1 MSIKETK
8 KQKNIPLVN
17 VGDVENDEQVTE
29 HPDKAE
35 KERLGADEIL
45 RAVRWAELRPPD
57 HVASV
62 IAAQVAVA
70 VQVGTG
76 QHQE

>member
-17 VGDVENDEQVTE
+17 VGDVENDEQETE
-29 HPDKAE
+29 HSDKAE

-57 HVASV
+57 HVTGV
-62 IAAQVAVA
+62 IAAQVEVA
-70 VQVGTG
+70 VQVGSG